1 MSDLAAAFAAF
12 REALPLHRVK
22 QIDSLPPWES
32 DLSRLRFL
40 CVICDVV
47 MNGTELS
54 VDERHV
60 LVSLPFD
67 GWGMRVCVVCSEE
80 TVPTVENSTKCD
92 YCTGVQWWKPRS
104 QK

>member
-1 MSDLAAAFAAF
+1 MTDLAAAFAVF

-22 QIDSLPPWES
+22 QIDSLPPWEP
-32 DLSRLRFL
+32 DLDRMRFL

-47 MNGTELS
+47 MTGTELA
-54 VDERHV
+54 VDERHL
-60 LVSLPFD
+60 LVSLPFE
-67 GWGMRVCVVCSEE
+67 GWGLRPCVICGDR
-80 TVPTVENSTKCD
+80 TVPTVEHSKKCD